1 MVSPIP
7 PVHLLTALGSSFFR
21 IGGKV
26 KALSLPDGVGSASGA
41 ALRKAWHSPMLGLA
55 GLHPEWRQ
63 PVSHRK
69 ERKLQSNYSTL
80 LSTYR
85 NVYLNILNWIFFHR
99 Y

>member
-63 PVSHRK
+63 PVCPIARRGSYRVII
-69 ERKLQSNYSTL
+69 L
-80 LSTYR
+80 L
-85 NVYLNILNWIFFHR
+85 FFLHTEMFI
-99 Y
+99 